1 MGIWR
6 HRRALA
12 LPLLLAGAAVALSAQ
27 GRSTPDDARVAPD
40 AVRGLVPV
48 IRLFCA
54 PCIDR
59 YAQEFRPQ
67 SLAWEL
73 RDADGA
79 VIARSRVWERRREGA
94 LSVPAIPV
102 AHDVPAS
109 PAEPARLYPGDGDV
123 RLVLLLDGAA
133 FDPAHAY
140 VFVNDVWTNLAWY
153 LGLPED
159 RALPTLSDFIR
170 VERAPPAG
178 EPGIG
183 EW

>member
-27 GRSTPDDARVAPD
+27 GRSTPDDVRVAPD
-40 AVRGLVPV
+40 AVRGLAPV

-54 PCIDR
+54 PCLDR
-59 YAQEFRPQ
+59 YAQEYRPRT
-67 SLAWEL
+67 LAWEL
-73 RDADGA
+73 RDIDDTA
-79 VIARSRVWERRREGA
+79 IARSRVWERRVDGA
-94 LSVPAIPV
+94 LSVPAVPKI
-102 AHDVPAS
+102 PAS
-109 PAEPARLYPGDGDV
+109 PAEPARLDPGDDSV
-123 RLVLLLDGAA
+123 RLVLLLDDAA
-133 FDPAHAY
+133 FDPAHVY
-140 VFVNDVWTNLAWY
+140 VLLDDVWTNLAWY

-159 RALPTLSDFIR
+159 RALPTLGGFIR

-178 EPGIG
+178 EPGVG